1 MVIILWLILITH
13 VGEAT
18 ATFHP
23 YGLITWWSFL
33 NPDGKI
39 EIALLTDTPKKM
51 LVIWGSHLTGDR
63 WNLLKF
69 PMNYCIP
76 SFFLRFL
83 DEKWMIE
90 KFWLL
95 PKLSIDPRCRWFMA
109 AVTLGLRSRE
119 DGHRFIR
126 FIHLKM
132 LVHLYPKVVPPRI
145 RSRWSRLALSLF
157 ADKWKVRRGDIV
169 HLAIY
174 APPCKVH
181 GISHRFGTHR
191 TEAPAKQRHPTQPFS
206 GCWRIEKNPVLRG
219 QKVSMINKMNYPKNI
234 KEICVNVTHMS
245 PLSSPINHQI
255 SKYPLVDIQK
265 TNWTITMLLMEKSTI
280 NGHVQ

>member
-1 MVIILWLILITH
+1 MVIILWLILITC
-13 VGEAT
+13 
-18 ATFHP
+18 
-23 YGLITWWSFL
+23 WWSNSNIPPIWIDYLMVFFESGWKNRNCFTDWHSQENAGDL
-33 NPDGKI
+33 GLPSLWRPVKFI
-39 EIALLTDTPKKM
+39 EIPHELLHPK
-51 LVIWGSHLTGDR
+51 
-63 WNLLKF
+63 
-69 PMNYCIP
+69 
-76 SFFLRFL
+76 FFLRFL

-174 APPCKVH
+174 APPYKVH

-191 TEAPAKQRHPTQPFS
+191 TEAPAKQRRPTQPFS

-255 SKYPLVDIQK
+255 SKYPLVNIQK